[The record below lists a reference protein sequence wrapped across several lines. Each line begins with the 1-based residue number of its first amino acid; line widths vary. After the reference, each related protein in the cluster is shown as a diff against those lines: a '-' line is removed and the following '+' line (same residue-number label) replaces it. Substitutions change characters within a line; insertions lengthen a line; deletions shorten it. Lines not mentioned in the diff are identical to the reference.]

1 MARASG
7 GTRRRLTPEQQ
18 REIARLYGE
27 TGASTA
33 EIRERFSIGESSLY
47 RALQKQGVSLRGRAT
62 SASDGAVTGTPPPG
76 GAGPRSRGRPRSDAS
91 VGARMR
97 RASRAAVSENDATRE
112 FRVRFE
118 GQRVFEARDI
128 RDALRQAEAL
138 GATSIIE
145 VARLA

>member
-1 MARASG
+1 
-7 GTRRRLTPEQQ
+7 
-18 REIARLYGE
+18 
-27 TGASTA
+27 
-33 EIRERFSIGESSLY
+33 
-47 RALQKQGVSLRGRAT
+47 
-62 SASDGAVTGTPPPG
+62 
-76 GAGPRSRGRPRSDAS
+76 
-91 VGARMR
+91 
-97 RASRAAVSENDATRE
+97 VSENDATRE